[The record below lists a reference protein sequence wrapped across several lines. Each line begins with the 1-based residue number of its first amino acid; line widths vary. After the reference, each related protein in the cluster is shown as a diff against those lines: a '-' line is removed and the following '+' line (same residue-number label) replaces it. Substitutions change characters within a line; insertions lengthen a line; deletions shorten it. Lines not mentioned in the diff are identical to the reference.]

1 MRNLFDFFAKYNNW
15 LLFVLLEV
23 VSFVMLFRF
32 NSYQGSVW
40 LTSANYVTG
49 KIFEIDSAIEAFFS
63 LTKVNQELTLKNF
76 YLERQVNQLSRLYGE
91 ATGDT
96 LVKEHLSR
104 TNVEQYKLVKGS
116 QHLKGEAADIHVEN
130 TEHLLKI
137 MHFIMD
143 ETDFD
148 QLIWEKNKQGTQ
160 WVHVS
165 YRRNG
170 VNKHQV
176 LSSRELLFTTKIK

>member
-76 YLERQVNQLSRLYGE
+76 YL
-91 ATGDT
+91 
-96 LVKEHLSR
+96 
-104 TNVEQYKLVKGS
+104 
-116 QHLKGEAADIHVEN
+116 
-130 TEHLLKI
+130 
-137 MHFIMD
+137 
-143 ETDFD
+143 
-148 QLIWEKNKQGTQ
+148 
-160 WVHVS
+160 
-165 YRRNG
+165 
-170 VNKHQV
+170 
-176 LSSRELLFTTKIK
+176 